1 MTFFRQREGG
11 GEMEIKCSRESTKES
26 EKVTRTI
33 NCVYLLFCVLKT
45 KCLKAQGRGKDDS
58 N

>member
-1 MTFFRQREGG
+1 
-11 GEMEIKCSRESTKES
+11 MEIKCSRESTKES

-45 KCLKAQGRGKDDS
+45 TCLKAQGRGKDDS